1 MGQNWVS
8 THVDLVFLIWPLD
21 HSRCLGLPS
30 RMYSEKVSPT
40 PYLVVSKSL
49 SITSI
54 MVLKMNWSIKN
65 STSSFHTLVFLG
77 SRLYYH
83 LDAPLVS
90 ERGNACKVCF
100 SSSPFIPTMLRYL
113 LMCCFGSLVPSN
125 FSKSEILNLG
135 GNVIGAFDL
144 TPPCY
149 RGSHPSLMP
158 YRRQVTPSPS
168 FPS

>member
-1 MGQNWVS
+1 MQLWFLGYMDWSFKSFSLIKLWVQNWVS

-30 RMYSEKVSPT
+30 SMYSEKVSPT

-49 SITSI
+49 NVTSI

-100 SSSPFIPTMLRYL
+100 SSSPFISAMLRYL
-113 LMCCFGSLVPSN
+113 LMCCFGSPILSN
-125 FSKSEILNLG
+125 FFCIRDPKLG
-135 GNVIGAFDL
+135 RQCN
-144 TPPCY
+144 
-149 RGSHPSLMP
+149 RSL
-158 YRRQVTPSPS
+158 
-168 FPS
+168 